1 MKQKKNNDIEEMID
15 LVEVEQSKTPDYQ
28 GALDRLK
35 SIDLDYVSKVLNSEQ
50 LENVSDYSI
59 HDHPTLE
66 MMGDI
71 ETLQKLIDSFVNQ
84 QSNNKTSD
92 EMFKEI
98 GLSAWIGNDDDYSL
112 YEPEQNLYI
121 TEDNKRRL
129 MTYAEFSKVKF
140 NDLADTRK
148 KELEIYFYPDE
159 GIDFD
164 KLTTAAKKRMEEK
177 GWL

>member
-1 MKQKKNNDIEEMID
+1 MKHNDIEEMID
-15 LVEVEQSKTPDYQ
+15 LIEVETSNKPDYQ

-35 SIDLDYVSKVLNSEQ
+35 SIDLDYVARKLNLEQ

-59 HDHPTLE
+59 HDYPRLE

-71 ETLQKLIDSFVNQ
+71 EMLQKLIDSSVNQ

-98 GLSAWIGNDDDYSL
+98 GLEAWVGNDDNQEL
-112 YEPEQNLYI
+112 YDDEQNEEL
-121 TEDNKRRL
+121 N
-129 MTYAEFSKVKF
+129 TYASFNKVDF
-140 NDLADTRK
+140 YRDGK
-148 KELEIYFYPDE
+148 KNRNELEICFYPDE
-159 GIDFD
+159 GFDFD
-164 KLTTAAKKRMEEK
+164 KFIAAVKKRMEEK